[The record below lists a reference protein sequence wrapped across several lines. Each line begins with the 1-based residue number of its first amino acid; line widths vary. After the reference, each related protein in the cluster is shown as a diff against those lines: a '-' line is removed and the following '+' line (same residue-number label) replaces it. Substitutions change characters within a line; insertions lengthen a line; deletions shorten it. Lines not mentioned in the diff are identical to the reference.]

1 MAGKP
6 TSVYS
11 RRSRSIAGTLGR
23 TARYHPEADTTDLRR
38 DLAASRIEDHIAAQ
52 LAKAPPLTAEQRER
66 ITGLLR
72 AGGAKG

>member
-1 MAGKP
+1 MSA
-6 TSVYS
+6 TSTYS
-11 RRSRSIAGTLGR
+11 RKSRSIAGTLGR
-23 TARYHPEADTTDLRR
+23 TIQHHPDADVSDLRR

-72 AGGAKG
+72 GSAKG